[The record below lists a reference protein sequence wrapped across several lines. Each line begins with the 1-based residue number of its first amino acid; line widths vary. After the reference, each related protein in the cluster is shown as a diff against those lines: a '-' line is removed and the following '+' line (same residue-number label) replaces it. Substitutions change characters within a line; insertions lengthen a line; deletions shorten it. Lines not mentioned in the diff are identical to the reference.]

1 MFKSI
6 GRGLILQ
13 LVILAAFVF
22 YLSGCGRKAPPVAP
36 RPAPPPAVNDL
47 SRQMQEDTLK
57 LTWTIPKHKKKIHPD
72 LQGFFV
78 YRSQKPL
85 SESECPNCPLKF
97 KLVADIGIETV
108 KALEKKKK
116 GRMTYSET
124 LRKGYRYIYKVVTYN
139 DSGSRFGDSNLV
151 TFNY

>member
-1 MFKSI
+1 MFTSTH
-6 GRGLILQ
+6 RGLILK
-13 LVILAAFVF
+13 LSILAAFAF

-57 LTWTIPKHKKKIHPD
+57 LNWTIPKHKGKIHPD
-72 LQGFFV
+72 LEGFFV

-85 SESECPNCPLKF
+85 SESECPDCPLKF
-97 KLVADIGIETV
+97 KLVADIGEKAV
-108 KALEKKKK
+108 KSSAKLTK

-124 LRKGYRYIYKVVTYN
+124 LVKGYRYIYKVVAYN
-139 DSGSRFGDSNLV
+139 DSGLRFGDSNLV
-151 TFNY
+151 IFNY

>member
-1 MFKSI
+1 MFTSI
-6 GRGLILQ
+6 HKGLIFKLS
-13 LVILAAFVF
+13 ILAAFAF

-47 SRQMQEDTLK
+47 GWQMQEDTLK
-57 LTWTIPKHKKKIHPD
+57 LTWTIPKHKGRIHPD
-72 LQGFFV
+72 LKGFFV
-78 YRSQKPL
+78 YRSRKPL
-85 SESECPNCPLKF
+85 SESECPDCPLKF
-97 KLVADIGIETV
+97 ILAADIGKKAV
-108 KALEKKKK
+108 KSSAKLTK

-124 LRKGYRYIYKVVTYN
+124 LVKGYRYIYKVVAYN